1 MAESTWLIV
10 QLVGRL
16 AVILLCYVAVTSLC
30 GCGKQCSHLKQSLK
44 SVLGWISGAVACAGL
59 VYPVVGGVL
68 AIVLV
73 VALWLTEVEYGKA
86 SAARFPAKATAASDG
101 RSSIRR

>member
-1 MAESTWLIV
+1 MAETTWLLV

-16 AVILLCYVAVTSLC
+16 AVILLCYVAVTKLC
-30 GCGKQCSHLKQSLK
+30 ECGKHCSKVKQSLK

-59 VYPVVGGVL
+59 FYPVVGGGL

-73 VALWLTEVEYGKA
+73 LALWLTELDYGKA
-86 SAARFPAKATAASDG
+86 SAGRYTAKATAASDG
-101 RSSIRR
+101 GSSLRH

>member
-30 GCGKQCSHLKQSLK
+30 ECGKQCSHLKQSLK

-86 SAARFPAKATAASDG
+86 SAARFSAKATAASDG